1 MINLTYKL
9 DEIDLI
15 PKLGREILSCLLP
28 LESVKTYFIG
38 GGVRDILL
46 GRPTTDIDI
55 LIVSKP
61 EKGLEQVLR
70 VLGDTFSRV
79 EITQELTSYF
89 TAKVL
94 VGGEEESEEID
105 LVFARKE
112 TFLSP
117 GAKAIVDLGDLE
129 SDLLRRDF
137 SVNALAF
144 SMKEGGELSIVDLVE
159 GVSDIEAKKLRVLHR
174 NSFRDDPIR
183 ILRGLRLAGRLGF
196 EFEEKTFRYLRQ
208 SIIDRDMQN
217 VSIGRRIFEL
227 NKFCLEPE
235 PYNLV
240 KKLEE
245 LDILDLVLSVSSIK
259 LDTEEKFKKCVEDLG
274 LSLGFWA
281 FLLPSLK
288 GYTKELI
295 VVLPLNKAE
304 RKLVFEY
311 IGIS

>member
-15 PKLGREILSCLLP
+15 PKLGREILSYLLP

-55 LIVSKP
+55 LIVSRP

-70 VLGDTFSRV
+70 VLGESFSRV
-79 EITQELTSYF
+79 EITQELTTYF

-137 SVNALAF
+137 SINALAF
-144 SMKEGGELSIVDLVE
+144 SMKEGGELSVVDLVD
-159 GVSDIEAKKLRVLHR
+159 GVKDVEAKQLRVLHR

-183 ILRGLRLAGRLGF
+183 ILRGVRLASRLNF
-196 EFEEKTFRYLRQ
+196 DFEEKTFRYLKQ

-227 NKFCLEPE
+227 NKFCSEPE

-245 LDILDLVLSVSSIK
+245 LEILDLVLSVSSIK
-259 LDTEEKFKKCVEDLG
+259 LDSEEKFKKCVEDLG
-274 LSLGFWA
+274 SSLGFWA